1 MATVEDLEKE
11 IESIKERNK
20 KVETEKA
27 WETSWT
33 RRLLLALFTYL
44 AISIYMSAISLPS
57 PWLNGIVPSIAF
69 LLSTLTLPLFRKLW
83 QKYLRQR

>member
-1 MATVEDLEKE
+1 MTLLELENEVEK
-11 IESIKERNK
+11 INKRNK
-20 KVETEKA
+20 KVETDKA
-27 WETSWT
+27 WEISWT

-83 QKYLRQR
+83 QKHLHQI